1 MTVDALQALSF
12 AELGIK
18 EAMANLSSIN
28 LTLSHS
34 LTQSQETMLVISKQL
49 QELQVQA
56 KANTPTTER
65 PGLEKTTRDTTF
77 KCYCWTH

>member
-34 LTQSQETMLVISKQL
+34 LTQAQETMLVISKQL

-56 KANTPTTER
+56 KANTPTTEKR
-65 PGLEKTTRDTTF
+65 VLDKNTRDTKSNCCF
-77 KCYCWTH
+77 